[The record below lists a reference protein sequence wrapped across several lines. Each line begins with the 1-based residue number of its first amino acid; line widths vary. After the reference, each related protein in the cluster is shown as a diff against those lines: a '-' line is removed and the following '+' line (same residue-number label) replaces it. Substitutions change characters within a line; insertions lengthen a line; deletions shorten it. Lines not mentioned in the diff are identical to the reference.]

1 MLKNIKAVIFDMD
14 GTLIDSLWVWDKVD
28 IDFLQRRNIE
38 LPTDF
43 KQAIEGLSF
52 PDTAKYVKNKFNMI
66 ETYEEIMDEW
76 SEMVKEYY
84 TSEIEIKK
92 GVKEFLSY
100 LKINNYKIGIAT
112 SNFRSLIKPVLIRNE
127 IFEYFDVIVTTDE
140 VPRDKSFPDVFL
152 ETAKRLNIPPQECLV
167 FEDTLCAVLSAK
179 SASMNVVGIYDPHGT
194 YTMDEL
200 EAVSDHLIENFE
212 SIVTDYCK

>member
-1 MLKNIKAVIFDMD
+1 MD

-28 IDFLQRRNIE
+28 IDFLKKRNLE
-38 LPTDF
+38 LPIDF

-52 PDTAKYVKNKFNMI
+52 PQTAEYVKNKFHMI
-66 ETYEEIMDEW
+66 ETLEEIMCEW

-84 TSEIEIKK
+84 TSQIEIKK
-92 GVKEFLSY
+92 GVKEFLIY
-100 LKINNYKIGIAT
+100 LKNNNYKIGIAT
-112 SNFRSLIKPVLIRNE
+112 SNFRSLIKPVLIKNE

-152 ETAKRLNIPPQECLV
+152 ETAKRLNTPPHECLV

-179 SASMNVVGIYDPHGT
+179 SAGMNVVGIYDSHGA

-200 EAVSDHLIENFE
+200 QAVSDHLIENFE
-212 SIVTDYCK
+212 CIVNDHCK